1 MSTTPDN
8 TTTIRTS
15 ARSGLR
21 DSVLGTRN
29 LMTVAA
35 LGVVGSLLVVP
46 LTYLSIIV
54 AVNPR
59 GILIMCALM
68 GAWMVPYLLPG
79 VLVNKPGAFVIS
91 GLVMGIISAFL
102 TPQGPAA
109 ILGNVIGSLFV
120 GIPVALFLYRRWTWW
135 VYLISGV
142 VFGGI
147 NASAYSTGF
156 KIALTTQETIIGV
169 ILAILSCWAAV
180 GVCLLLRRA
189 LERTGLAV
197 SR

>member
-1 MSTTPDN
+1 MSTTPEAPP
-8 TTTIRTS
+8 TIRVS

-35 LGVVGSLLVVP
+35 LGVVGSLVIVP
-46 LTYLSIIV
+46 LTYVSVVV

-79 VLVNKPGAFVIS
+79 VIVNKPGAFAVA
-91 GLVMGIISAFL
+91 GLVMGVIAAFL
-102 TPQGPAA
+102 TPQGPTA
-109 ILGNVIGSLFV
+109 ILGNVLGSLFV
-120 GIPVALFLYRRWTWW
+120 GAPVALLLYRRWTWW
-135 VYLISGV
+135 VYLLSGV

-147 NASAYSTGF
+147 NASLYSTGF
-156 KIALTTQETIIGV
+156 HIALTTQETVTGV
-169 ILAILSCWAAV
+169 ILAVLSCWAAV

>member
-1 MSTTPDN
+1 MSTTPV
-8 TTTIRTS
+8 TPPPIRTS

-46 LTYLSIIV
+46 LTYVSAIV
-54 AVNPR
+54 AVSPR
-59 GILIMCALM
+59 GVLVMCALM
-68 GAWMVPYLLPG
+68 GAWMVPFLLPG
-79 VLVNKPGAFVIS
+79 VIVNKPGVFVVA
-91 GLVMGIISAFL
+91 GLVMGVVSAFL

-109 ILGNVIGSLFV
+109 IVSNLLGSVLV
-120 GIPVALFLYRRWTWW
+120 GAPIAVLLYRHWTWW
-135 VYLISGV
+135 AYLLSGA
-142 VFGGI
+142 VFGGV
-147 NASAYSTGF
+147 NAMLYSTGF
-156 KIALTTQETIIGV
+156 RVALTTQETVLG
-169 ILAILSCWAAV
+169 AIASVLSCWVAV